1 MIGRVLQKTARTAEK
16 KEVEEE
22 YDGNRLH
29 ALRVCRPPDDEL
41 WHGGAVFVWS
51 DRFDYRSHSV
61 SIICMDMYVL
71 RLLVCLTIPVTNLL
85 MYFATIG
92 GDAREFD
99 FQPMPLAYNLVFI
112 LEIIIIFLPEIFL
125 LIERKREI
133 KGVKWMYAGMIVCVS
148 ILFWC
153 TI

>member
-1 MIGRVLQKTARTAEK
+1 MMAIGFMLYGFVVHPMMSFGT
-16 KEVEEE
+16 V
-22 YDGNRLH
+22 
-29 ALRVCRPPDDEL
+29 ALFLYGVI
-41 WHGGAVFVWS
+41 A
-51 DRFDYRSHSV
+51 
-61 SIICMDMYVL
+61 SIIGLIRYQSYVWMYVL

-133 KGVKWMYAGMIVCVS
+133 KGVKWMYARMIVCVS